1 MIALYVTDAGVGNEA
16 FIGVLAS
23 AATIATA
30 VGSFIFGPV
39 YKRMKT
45 AVYLP
50 ALFVIALCFILM
62 GFFPSTGVTI
72 VCVVLAGFMWPFYF
86 CYFYVRVTEIAPASK
101 AGTATSIVA
110 FSDGLAATGSSYLL
124 TGLIGV
130 TGTTAV
136 AVWPTFGVILIV
148 VGIISAIYVATHFKK
163 QAAAK

>member
-1 MIALYVTDAGVGNEA
+1 M
-16 FIGVLAS
+16 
-23 AATIATA
+23 
-30 VGSFIFGPV
+30 
-39 YKRMKT
+39 
-45 AVYLP
+45 
-50 ALFVIALCFILM
+50 
-62 GFFPSTGVTI
+62 
-72 VCVVLAGFMWPFYF
+72 
-86 CYFYVRVTEIAPASK
+86 
-101 AGTATSIVA
+101 A